1 MQHRAVA
8 VVDLVGGDGAA
19 RFGKLVACG
28 QDSNAQL
35 ALHHHAGDALRGEY
49 HDVGVAEDAPRGKQR
64 LPRLDFLARV
74 ADVGGSG
81 RVLLQDNAV
90 ALADYVF
97 LDDHGA
103 ASIWHGCARH
113 DADAL
118 ARFQAACKRAARGGF
133 AHDFQA
139 ALRGGGLGQ
148 RVAIHGGNVAAG
160 DSQRGDNVLRQHA
173 PCGLGKRQDLAIK
186 SQRAVGDVGLD
197 DGLQFGDGRERHG

>member
-1 MQHRAVA
+1 MR
-8 VVDLVGGDGAA
+8 
-19 RFGKLVACG
+19 GK
-28 QDSNAQL
+28 
-35 ALHHHAGDALRGEY
+35 H
-49 HDVGVAEDAPRGKQR
+49 HDVGVAKNAPCGKQR
-64 LPRLDFLARV
+64 LPHLDFFARV

-81 RVLLQDNAV
+81 RVLLQHNMV
-90 ALADYVF
+90 AIAGNVF
-97 LDDHGA
+97 LDDNGGA
-103 ASIWHGCARH
+103 TSGHGCARH
-113 DADAL
+113 NADAL
-118 ARFQAACKRAARGGF
+118 THFQAACKRFARGGF

>member
-1 MQHRAVA
+1 MN
-8 VVDLVGGDGAA
+8 GNAA
-19 RFGKLVACG
+19 
-28 QDSNAQL
+28 N
-35 ALHHHAGDALRGEY
+35 ALRGKH
-49 HDVGVAEDAPRGKQR
+49 HDVGVAKNAPCGKQR
-64 LPRLDFLARV
+64 LPRLDFLACI
-74 ADVGGSG
+74 ADVGGGG
-81 RVLLQDNAV
+81 RILLQHD
-90 ALADYVF
+90 ALALSAHVF
-97 LDDHGA
+97 LDDDGA

-113 DADAL
+113 DTDAL
-118 ARFQAACKRAARGGF
+118 AYFQAACKRAARGGF

-173 PCGLGKRQDLAIK
+173 PCGLGKRQGLAIK